1 VEYVVLNIL
10 AGIMLVILRKE
21 MSELAKHYGADEF
34 YTPESVPEKYIL
46 MDYKGENG
54 VDIVIECTGKE
65 EALILKKNQMDI

>member
-21 MSELAKHYGADEF
+21 MSKLAKHYGADEF
-34 YTPESVPEKYIL
+34 YIPESVPEKYIL
-46 MDYKGENG
+46 MDYKGKSG
-54 VDIVIECTGKE
+54 VNIVIECTGKE